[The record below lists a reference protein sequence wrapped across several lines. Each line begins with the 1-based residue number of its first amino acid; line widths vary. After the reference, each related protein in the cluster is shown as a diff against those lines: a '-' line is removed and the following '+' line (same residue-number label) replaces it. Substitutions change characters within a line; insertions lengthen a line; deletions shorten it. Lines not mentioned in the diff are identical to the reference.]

1 MSSPFDAQ
9 HGPADDEW
17 SASGEQRPRQHAD
30 ATGHALPPQGYAVAP
45 RGYVPPPADN
55 PITYGVAPRVGA
67 PQPPAA
73 LPYADAHQPPAGLP
87 YADAHQPP
95 AGLPYAD
102 AHQPPAGLPYAGGHP
117 YDGAGSGLTG
127 QLYPAA
133 PDQPKRRRG
142 RFVAATVTALALAVG
157 GGFAGAYG
165 MSQVDHGNTSTTAGK
180 ATPVTTIANAS
191 TTSIANVV
199 KTVDPSVVSLTVTG
213 GRESD
218 EGSGIV
224 LRSDGVILTNN
235 HVISAAENGGSITVT
250 FTDGSTAPATI
261 IAADTSEDLAVV
273 KASGV
278 TGLTAATLANSD
290 NVAVGDSVVAIGN
303 ELGLSNSVS
312 AGIISALHRKVSVA
326 SEQNTPFGNQGG
338 DSGTTYPNA
347 IQTDASINQGDSG
360 GALFNMAG
368 EVIGIDSAIAT
379 GSSGS
384 TGSVGVGFAI
394 AINDAKTFINAN
406 LPS

>member
-17 SASGEQRPRQHAD
+17 SASGEQRPQQHAD
-30 ATGHALPPQGYAVAP
+30 ATGHALPPQGYSVAP
-45 RGYVPPPADN
+45 RGYVPPPAN
-55 PITYGVAPRVGA
+55 GPITYGVAPRVGA
-67 PQPPAA
+67 PQNPTPRPDAA
-73 LPYADAHQPPAGLP
+73 QP
-87 YADAHQPP
+87 
-95 AGLPYAD
+95 
-102 AHQPPAGLPYAGGHP
+102 
-117 YDGAGSGLTG
+117 
-127 QLYPAA
+127 YPAQPYPGQPYGSQSYGAA
-133 PDQPKRRRG
+133 PSQPSLAYAADPSRPPRRRG

-165 MSQVDHGNTSTTAGK
+165 MNLVDHGNTSTTANK

-235 HVISAAENGGSITVT
+235 HVISAAENGGSVTVT

-261 IAADTSEDLAVV
+261 IAADTSEDLAIV

-278 TGLTAATLANSD
+278 SGLTAATLANSD
-290 NVAVGDSVVAIGN
+290 KVAVGDSVVAIGN

-312 AGIISALHRKVSVA
+312 AGIVSALHRKVSVA
-326 SEQNTPFGNQGG
+326 SEENTPFGNQGG